1 MSRPC
6 MPSHNA
12 LRAALGLL
20 IAMIL
25 TLPAIAVA
33 AEAITQPLQPA
44 TGPGGSDYPF
54 AAVERAHVGDE
65 PEGAWVF
72 TPRGATPE
80 QLDSYPVVL
89 FVHGFLAIDPEIYGG
104 WIAHLV
110 RRGNIVIY
118 PDYQTRNPLADP
130 PDRYVANLFAG
141 TRAAIQHLQESGAT
155 SIRDKRFHVVGH
167 SLGGLLAVRYAQ
179 EAGSLDFPPA
189 RTLMVVQPG
198 GCAECGT
205 LGDMDILE
213 RPLPSDLLAQVLVG
227 SDDTT
232 VGDADARAIW
242 PLLQALPVSQRDYV
256 TVRSDAH
263 GTPPLD
269 ADHEMVGTTGARGEE
284 NAMDW
289 YALWRPFDALIACAE
304 TGEDCAIA
312 LGDTPEHRDMG
323 RWSDGTPVTPLQ
335 ITDGPP

>member
-6 MPSHNA
+6 MPSPNA

-20 IAMIL
+20 IAVIL
-25 TLPAIAVA
+25 TLPSIAA
-33 AEAITQPLQPA
+33 SAEAITQPAQPA
-44 TGPGGSDYPF
+44 AGPGGSDYPI
-54 AAVERAHVGDE
+54 AAVDRVHVGDE

-80 QLDSYPVVL
+80 GLDSYPVVL
-89 FVHGFLAIDPEIYGG
+89 FVHGFLALDPNIYSG

-130 PDRYVANLFAG
+130 PDRYLINLFTG
-141 TRAAIQHLQESGAT
+141 TRAAIQHLQELGAS

-179 EAGSLDFPPA
+179 EAGSLDFPQA

-205 LGDMDILE
+205 LGDTEILE

-227 SDDTT
+227 SDDTA
-232 VGDADARAIW
+232 VGDTDARAIW
-242 PLLQALPVSQRDYV
+242 PLFDALPAGQRDYV
-256 TVRSDAH
+256 TVISDAH
-263 GTPPLD
+263 GTPPLV
-269 ADHEMVGTTGARGEE
+269 ADHDMVGTTGARGEE
-284 NAMDW
+284 DAMDW

-304 TGEDCAIA
+304 TGASCSTA
-312 LGDTPEHRDMG
+312 LGNTAAHRDMG